1 MSQAPIGVPE
11 KRKLATK
18 PHSRADRV
26 FYGLARAAAY
36 GAILLVALV
45 LLFLLMRSVPT
56 FAQQGVS
63 FVTGSVWN
71 GSVNPT
77 VLQIGPMLWGSIL
90 IAVCGVLLAVP
101 MSIATA
107 YFIEF
112 MAAKSIAKV
121 ATVVV
126 DLLAAIPSI
135 VIGLW
140 GLAVFTPTAA
150 HWAELL
156 NKGLG
161 WFPVFASSTKN
172 FVGTP
177 FIAGWIVAV
186 MIVPI
191 ITSVAREIFSQM
203 DRDIINASLA
213 LGGSKATSFFRVIL
227 PTASGGIVG
236 GVLLGLGRA
245 LGETVAIYYV
255 LNLSFDINWADVLE
269 NRGGSIASVI
279 LSKFGEATSDE
290 IGGLMAAGLVLF
302 IITLLVNWI
311 AAWIVNLAQPWRR

>member
-1 MSQAPIGVPE
+1 MSEAVTTAPA
-11 KRKLATK
+11 KRKLSTK
-18 PHSRADRV
+18 PHSVADRV

-36 GAILLVALV
+36 GAIVLVALI
-45 LLFLLMRSVPT
+45 LIFLLIRSVPT
-56 FAQQGVS
+56 FAQQGIG
-63 FVTGSVWN
+63 FIGGSTWN
-71 GSVNPT
+71 GSINPP

-90 IAVCGVLLAVP
+90 IAICGVLLAVP

-112 MAAKSIAKV
+112 MASKRIAAV
-121 ATVVV
+121 ATVIV

-140 GLAVFTPTAA
+140 GMMVFTPVAA
-150 HWAELL
+150 HWASLL

-161 WFPVFASSTKN
+161 WFPVFASTTKSYL
-172 FVGTP
+172 GSP

-203 DRDIINASLA
+203 DRDIINAALA
-213 LGGSKATSFFRVIL
+213 LGGSKATSFFGVIL

-236 GVLLGLGRA
+236 GVLLGMGRA

-279 LSKFGEATSDE
+279 LSKFGEATTQE
-290 IGGLMAAGLVLF
+290 ISALMAAGLALF
-302 IITLLVNWI
+302 TITLIVNWI